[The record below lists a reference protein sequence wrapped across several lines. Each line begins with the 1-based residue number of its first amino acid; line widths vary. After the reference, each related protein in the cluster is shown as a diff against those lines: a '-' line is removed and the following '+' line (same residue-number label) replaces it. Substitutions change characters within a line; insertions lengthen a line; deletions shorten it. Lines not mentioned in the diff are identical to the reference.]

1 MRQAVDAVL
10 GGYTLKEYAEDHV
23 ELARALTKWKAA

>member
-10 GGYTLKEYAEDHV
+10 GGYALEKYAEDHA
-23 ELARALTKWKAA
+23 ELAGALARWKT

>member
-10 GGYTLKEYAEDHV
+10 GGYSLKEYAEDHA
-23 ELARALTKWKAA
+23 ELAGALAKWKI